1 MDGEALIASR
11 TGAIT
16 RGLPA
21 LVAARGYENVEQVVT
36 NRPEHKKTRSSTGDS

>member
-21 LVAARGYENVEQVVT
+21 LVAARGYENVERVVDHVE
-36 NRPEHKKTRSSTGDS
+36 RAVLFA